1 MSREAA
7 VAQATQYFDD
17 GGFESDLARR
27 VAIRTESQN
36 PDAGEMLNL
45 YLTGEMVPTF
55 ERLGFRCQ
63 IIPNPVDGGSP
74 FLVAERFE
82 GESLPTVLGYGHGDV
97 IRGQEHAWRE
107 GLSPW
112 K

>member
-7 VAQATQYFDD
+7 VAQATQYFDE

-63 IIPNPVDGGSP
+63 IIPNPSM
-74 FLVAERFE
+74 VAAHFWLQNGLKVRVFRPYWVTAM
-82 GESLPTVLGYGHGDV
+82 GMSSVGKSMPGVRVCPLG
-97 IRGQEHAWRE
+97 R
-107 GLSPW
+107 
-112 K
+112 